1 MNGGKDSFK
10 NRILDH
16 FFEPIMEEEDTEV
29 SSENHTVEYNNDDTE
44 LRVEPFIVD
53 DELTTVKEPTIISAQ
68 TVIRGNIMAEN
79 DVEISGEV
87 IGDVSADGLVKVLG
101 GKITGNIKALKILIK
116 NSRIQGYLDSEG
128 FIDIIDDSEIIGD
141 ITGGDIVVDS
151 KCEGNIVARERLKLL
166 QNANIHGDL
175 QTKIIKIDEGAI
187 VEGRLRMS

>member
-44 LRVEPFIVD
+44 LRVEPV
-53 DELTTVKEPTIISAQ
+53 TVKEPTIISAQ
-68 TVIRGNIMAEN
+68 TVIRGNIMADN